1 MPPPT
6 YATLPDY
13 HAYPEE
19 EMLARSATYYADMQR
34 RRTVRAFSERSAPR
48 TVIENCILTA
58 ATAPSGAN
66 QQPWTFV
73 AVSDPGIKSQ
83 IRKAAEEVEQKFY
96 TGAAT
101 EKWVKALAPLGT
113 QASKPFLETAPYL
126 IVVFAQR
133 YGVAP
138 DGSKIK
144 HYYVQESVGIATG
157 LLVSAVHNAGLVCL
171 TYTPANMSFLNR
183 ILKRPDNEKPFLI
196 LVTGY
201 PAAGA
206 ALPDIKR
213 KELREVATFI

>member
-1 MPPPT
+1 MPSPT
-6 YATLPDY
+6 YAALPDY
-13 HAYPEE
+13 RAYPEE
-19 EMLARSATYYADMQR
+19 EMQARSATYYADMKR

-48 TVIENCILTA
+48 TVIENCIRTA

-73 AVSDPGIKSQ
+73 AVSDPEIKSQ

-101 EKWVKALAPLGT
+101 EKWVNALAPLGT
-113 QASKPFLETAPYL
+113 HASKPFLETAPYL

-157 LLVSAVHNAGLVCL
+157 LLVSAVHNAGLVSL
-171 TYTPANMSFLNR
+171 TYTPATMSFLNR
-183 ILKRPDNEKPFLI
+183 ILKRPENEKPFLI

-206 ALPDIKR
+206 TLPDIKR
-213 KELREVATFI
+213 KKLREVATFI